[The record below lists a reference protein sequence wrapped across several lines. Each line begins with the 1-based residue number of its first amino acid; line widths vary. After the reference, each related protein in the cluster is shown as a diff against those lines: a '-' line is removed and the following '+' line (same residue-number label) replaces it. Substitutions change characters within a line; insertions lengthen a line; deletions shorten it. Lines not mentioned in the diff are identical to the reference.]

1 MNTGFLLATLLSESL
16 FNGNAFLQSPSPA
29 ITVVHSGNSH
39 LHGVQEWRDRALG
52 SQGVPTDL
60 PILPFPF
67 PDIILQGERKQLNLY
82 EQRFHLLFRDV
93 VENHSGMVGM
103 GLLAGQGMAT
113 TVPLCEVES
122 FTNLGAD
129 EDWVDRGDGLGNG
142 AILVTIRAVGRVSIQ
157 EVVQQEPYIAA
168 RVEEVFDED
177 VAAFDASLGVSAAL
191 AGKIENLMASLASL
205 EHKLREAEGGKE
217 ESREGI
223 EEQGSEAT
231 DRRLINAQLVSRLV
245 RQRFCLRSGRWLHHT
260 KFISPS
266 SRNPCLQKILSK
278 GSTWNRQQARRQVT
292 TMTTKRTK
300 RTRTRMK

>member
-142 AILVTIRAVGRVSIQ
+142 AIIVTIRAVGRASIQ

-191 AGKIENLMASLASL
+191 AGKIENLMTSLASL
-205 EHKLREAEGGKE
+205 EHKLREVEGGKE
-217 ESREGI
+217 ESRGGI
-223 EEQGSEAT
+223 EAQGSEAT

-266 SRNPCLQKILSK
+266 SRNPCLQKILLK
-278 GSTWNRQQARRQVT
+278 GST
-292 TMTTKRTK
+292 
-300 RTRTRMK
+300 